1 MRIAI
6 MSDFHLGFGDKERTA
21 ESHANAKSAINLAIE
36 NKADLIILA
45 GDIFDEAIP
54 SQECLFQAL
63 KLFSIARKS
72 NAETTAKIVSGKRKD
87 SIFHF
92 KGIPIAAIFGTHEY
106 RGQEQANV
114 LDILQEAGSLLKL
127 HGESAVFEKE
137 GEKIC
142 IYGMGGVPEKKAL
155 DVLQVMNPQP
165 LPDSFNIF
173 FMHQSIKEFLPFE
186 DDMVATIAL
195 SDFPKGFDLI
205 VNGHLHWHKID
216 KINDSIFIMP
226 GSTITTQMKKI
237 ESEAGKGIFLL
248 DTKTKNA
255 EFLQLPNQRKFFYK
269 TIMLKDSMPEDAKEL
284 VKKEISGILV
294 SEFKL
299 KPLIKIKIKGALAKG
314 ISSSDLDF
322 SPIEDEFSEKAFV
335 SISKDFEVSE
345 FKKKIA
351 ELRNEQQKKQ
361 SIKELA
367 MSIFEKN
374 LNESHFNN
382 EFDYEKMLALLSED
396 KNEEALEMLAK

>member
-1 MRIAI
+1 MKIAI
-6 MSDFHLGFGDKERTA
+6 MSDFHLGFGEKERTA
-21 ESHANAKSAINLAIE
+21 ESYANAKSALNLAIE
-36 NKADLIILA
+36 NNADLILLA

-54 SQECLFQAL
+54 SQECLYQAL
-63 KLFSIARKS
+63 KLFS
-72 NAETTAKIVSGKRKD
+72 TAKNVERESKLKIVSGKRKG
-87 SIFHF
+87 SEFTL

-114 LDILQEAGSLLKL
+114 LDILQEAGCLLKL
-127 HGESAVFEKE
+127 HGEAALFEKE
-137 GEKIC
+137 GEKVC
-142 IYGMGGVPEKKAL
+142 IYGMGGVPEKKAI
-155 DVLQVMNPQP
+155 DVLHLLNPQP
-165 LPDSFNIF
+165 FPGSFNIF

-205 VNGHLHWHKID
+205 VNGHLHWHKLD
-216 KINDSIFIMP
+216 KINESIFIMP

-237 ESEAGKGIFLL
+237 ESEAGKGIFILE
-248 DTKTKNA
+248 TKTRNA
-255 EFLQLPNQRKFFYK
+255 DFLLLPNQRKFFYK
-269 TIMLKDSMPEDAKEL
+269 TAILKESMPEDAKEL
-284 VKKEISGILV
+284 VKKEITEILK
-294 SEFKL
+294 SKFSL
-299 KPLIKIKIKGALAKG
+299 KPLIKIKIKGSLAKG

-322 SPIEDEFSEKAFV
+322 SHIEDEFSEKAFV

-367 MSIFEKN
+367 MGIFEKN
-374 LNESHFNN
+374 LKESNFNN
-382 EFDYEKMLALLSED
+382 EFDYEKMLQLLSED
-396 KNEEALEMLAK
+396 ETEEALEMLVK